1 MSPIDV
7 IFSDQTHPACDQT
20 HPVCPFSKI
29 STLMLNISGTI
40 RQENIKFWEIKIQT
54 IDSLP
59 EKIRN
64 FFMKIE
70 RVIVQKPPK
79 LIKLTPFD
87 GIFII

>member
-1 MSPIDV
+1 
-7 IFSDQTHPACDQT
+7 
-20 HPVCPFSKI
+20 
-29 STLMLNISGTI
+29 MLNISGTI

-64 FFMKIE
+64 FLMKIE

-87 GIFII
+87 GTLSAGGINPNFGLKIYLEVNCRPLDLKHTN